1 MAAIAPHSNSG
12 PQKLTVV
19 NRRLIRYA
27 LVTFVAA
34 LFGTVIVRQ
43 LINGPTQT
51 QQQRDSQRRD
61 EDRAAQDNA
70 DPQALRLTL
79 LDELHKQN
87 ERKEQEA
94 AAAAKRAAQTDGAN
108 TAAPGTAQPDTGQAA
123 KPVDGGARRLARLR
137 GKDGADEDE
146 DASGIY
152 AWESQ
157 NAPGASPV
165 TTAAATFP
173 ADAGTPGLPAGY
185 TGQPGIPPGVNPAI
199 SAAAAAA
206 AMAAADGR
214 DVGGSPDA
222 ASANGAASPGEA
234 SVPLTPTPAPS
245 AYWVRQGW
253 ILTAVINQ
261 SLTTDAPGTFRAQ
274 VSSDVYDSI
283 TGRHLLIERGTMLQG
298 PVNTDVQAGQSR
310 MLLAVTR
317 MDFPNGAYLNLGKW
331 DISDR
336 AGAGGISADHIDDHF
351 WAQFGSAFGI
361 AAVTALAGHYDNAKN
376 VTINVGG
383 YGGNGGGAAS
393 GLSSAAGQ
401 ALTDTVKAVL
411 QKNQNYK
418 RTLSLEPGDKI
429 TIVVGHD
436 LLIPPDI
443 ARSQN
448 P

>member
-1 MAAIAPHSNSG
+1 MATIAPHSHAG
-12 PQKLTVV
+12 PQKLTAV

-51 QQQRDSQRRD
+51 QQQRDNQRRD

-70 DPQALRLTL
+70 DPQTLRLTL
-79 LDELHKQN
+79 LDELRKQN

-108 TAAPGTAQPDTGQAA
+108 TTAPGTAQPDTEPAG
-123 KPVDGGARRLARLR
+123 KPADAGARRLARLR
-137 GKDGADEDE
+137 GKDGADDDE

-165 TTAAATFP
+165 TTAATFP
-173 ADAGTPGLPAGY
+173 AGAGAPGLPAGY
-185 TGQPGIPPGVNPAI
+185 AGQPGIPPGVNPAI

-214 DVGGSPDA
+214 NAGESPGA
-222 ASANGAASPGEA
+222 ASANDAASSGKA

-298 PVNTDVQAGQSR
+298 PVNTDVQPGQSR

-336 AGAGGISADHIDDHF
+336 TGAGGISADHIDDHF
-351 WAQFGSAFGI
+351 WEQFGSAFGI

-383 YGGNGGGAAS
+383 YGGNGGAAS

-429 TIVVGHD
+429 TIVLGHD
-436 LLIPPDI
+436 LLIPPEI

>member
-1 MAAIAPHSNSG
+1 MATIAPHSSSG

-34 LFGTVIVRQ
+34 LFGTVILRQ
-43 LINGPTQT
+43 LIGGPTQT
-51 QQQRDSQRRD
+51 QQQRESQRRD
-61 EDRAAQDNA
+61 EDRAAQENA
-70 DPQALRLTL
+70 DPQALRLAL
-79 LDELHKQN
+79 LEALRKQN

-94 AAAAKRAAQTDGAN
+94 AAATKRAAQPDGSN
-108 TAAPGTAQPDTGQAA
+108 TSAPGTAQPGAEQVA
-123 KPVDGGARRLARLR
+123 KPVNVGASRLARLR
-137 GKDGADEDE
+137 GKDGANDDE

-157 NAPGASPV
+157 NAPGANPGAV
-165 TTAAATFP
+165 ATI
-173 ADAGTPGLPAGY
+173 PAGY
-185 TGQPGIPPGVNPAI
+185 ADQLAVNPAM
-199 SAAAAAA
+199 AAAAAA
-206 AMAAADGR
+206 AAVGDG
-214 DVGGSPDA
+214 DVGGLPGTA
-222 ASANGAASPGEA
+222 AANGDASPGKA

-245 AYWVRQGW
+245 SYWVRQGW

-298 PVNTDVQAGQSR
+298 AVNTDVQPGQSR

-336 AGAGGISADHIDDHF
+336 TGAGGISADHIDDHF

-383 YGGNGGGAAS
+383 YGGNGGAAS

-401 ALTDTVKAVL
+401 ALTDTAKAVL